1 MKFINFFFNK
11 IIGIQVFLGKFE
23 EWHQT
28 NRKKYSWIIIGNIV
42 LAFALAAIKQI
53 ILGEIVF
60 LLGMFLIGIDN
71 IIGWKYSVR
80 KWLKLCVVYNLVFSI
95 ILACLIQN
103 LIKTTIWVPLFIGL
117 YLFIWVLLS
126 LISNSKVA
134 LLVNEIVSGMVATV
148 FTIGTYLISN
158 ALKGLPSSE
167 EYILYYNNEEEL
179 NLAFLNGEMMA
190 RKFFDA
196 GVLELLEGFFL
207 AFLPVIGVSALSI
220 IAVKI
225 KIYWMEK
232 NKKCEPENDTD
243 LLNDDKEELS

>member
-1 MKFINFFFNK
+1 MKFINSFFNK

-28 NRKKYSWIIIGNIV
+28 NRKKYSWIIIGSIV
-42 LAFALAAIKQI
+42 LALALVAIKQVI
-53 ILGEIVF
+53 FGEIVF
-60 LLGMFLIGIDN
+60 LLGMFLMGIDN

-80 KWLKLCVVYNLVFSI
+80 KWLKLCVVYNLFFSI

-134 LLVNEIVSGMVATV
+134 LLVNEIVSGIVATV
-148 FTIGTYLISN
+148 FTIGTYLISS

-179 NLAFLNGEMMA
+179 TQALLNGEMMV

-225 KIYWMEK
+225 KMYWMEK
-232 NKKCEPENDTD
+232 NKKCEPENEID
-243 LLNDDKEELS
+243 L

>member
-1 MKFINFFFNK
+1 MKFINSFFNK

-28 NRKKYSWIIIGNIV
+28 NRKKYSWIIIGSIV
-42 LAFALAAIKQI
+42 LALVLVAIKQVI
-53 ILGEIVF
+53 FGEIVF
-60 LLGMFLIGIDN
+60 LLGMFLMGIDN

-80 KWLKLCVVYNLVFSI
+80 KWLKLCVVYNLFFSI

-134 LLVNEIVSGMVATV
+134 LLVNEIVSGIVATV
-148 FTIGTYLISN
+148 FTIGTYLISS

-179 NLAFLNGEMMA
+179 TQALLNGEMMA

-225 KIYWMEK
+225 KMYWMEK
-232 NKKCEPENDTD
+232 NKKCEPENEID
-243 LLNDDKEELS
+243 L

>member
-1 MKFINFFFNK
+1 MKFINSFFNK

-28 NRKKYSWIIIGNIV
+28 NRKKYSWIIIGSIV
-42 LAFALAAIKQI
+42 LALALVAIKQVI
-53 ILGEIVF
+53 FGEIVF
-60 LLGMFLIGIDN
+60 LLGMFLMGIDN

-80 KWLKLCVVYNLVFSI
+80 KWLKLCVVYNLFFSI

-134 LLVNEIVSGMVATV
+134 LLVNEIVSGIVATV
-148 FTIGTYLISN
+148 FTIGTYLISS

-179 NLAFLNGEMMA
+179 TQALLNGEMMA

-196 GVLELLEGFFL
+196 GVFELLEGFFL

-225 KIYWMEK
+225 KMYWMEK
-232 NKKCEPENDTD
+232 NKKCEPENEID
-243 LLNDDKEELS
+243 L

>member
-1 MKFINFFFNK
+1 MKFINSFFNK

-28 NRKKYSWIIIGNIV
+28 NRKKYSWIIIGSIV
-42 LAFALAAIKQI
+42 LALALVAIKQVI
-53 ILGEIVF
+53 FGEIVF
-60 LLGMFLIGIDN
+60 LLGMFLMGIDN

-80 KWLKLCVVYNLVFSI
+80 KWLKLCVVYNLFFSI

-134 LLVNEIVSGMVATV
+134 LLVNEIVSGIAATV
-148 FTIGTYLISN
+148 FTIGTYLISS

-179 NLAFLNGEMMA
+179 TQALLNGEMMA

-196 GVLELLEGFFL
+196 GVLKLLEGFFL

-225 KIYWMEK
+225 KMYWMEK
-232 NKKCEPENDTD
+232 NKKCEPENEID
-243 LLNDDKEELS
+243 L

>member
-1 MKFINFFFNK
+1 MKFINSFFNK

-28 NRKKYSWIIIGNIV
+28 NRKKYSWIIIGSIV
-42 LAFALAAIKQI
+42 LALALVAIKQVI
-53 ILGEIVF
+53 FGEIVF
-60 LLGMFLIGIDN
+60 LLGMFLMGIDN

-80 KWLKLCVVYNLVFSI
+80 KWLKLCVVYNLFFSI

-134 LLVNEIVSGMVATV
+134 LLVNEIVSGIVATV
-148 FTIGTYLISN
+148 FTIGTYLISS

-179 NLAFLNGEMMA
+179 TQALLNGEMMA

-225 KIYWMEK
+225 KMYWMEK
-232 NKKCEPENDTD
+232 NKKCEPEIEID
-243 LLNDDKEELS
+243 L

>member
-1 MKFINFFFNK
+1 MKFINSFFNK

-28 NRKKYSWIIIGNIV
+28 NRKKYSWIIIGSIV
-42 LAFALAAIKQI
+42 LALALVAIKQVI
-53 ILGEIVF
+53 FGEIVF
-60 LLGMFLIGIDN
+60 LLGMFLMGIDN

-80 KWLKLCVVYNLVFSI
+80 KWLKLCVVYNLFFSI

-134 LLVNEIVSGMVATV
+134 LLVNEIVSGIAATV
-148 FTIGTYLISN
+148 FTIGTYLISS

-179 NLAFLNGEMMA
+179 TQALLNGEMMA

-196 GVLELLEGFFL
+196 GVLELLEGFF
-207 AFLPVIGVSALSI
+207 
-220 IAVKI
+220 
-225 KIYWMEK
+225 
-232 NKKCEPENDTD
+232 
-243 LLNDDKEELS
+243 

>member
-1 MKFINFFFNK
+1 MKFINSFFNK

-28 NRKKYSWIIIGNIV
+28 NRKKYSWIIIGSIV
-42 LAFALAAIKQI
+42 LALALVAIKQVI
-53 ILGEIVF
+53 FGEIVF
-60 LLGMFLIGIDN
+60 LLGMFLMGIDN

-80 KWLKLCVVYNLVFSI
+80 KWLKLCVVYNLFFSI

-134 LLVNEIVSGMVATV
+134 LLVNEIVSGIVATV
-148 FTIGTYLISN
+148 FTIGTYLISS

-179 NLAFLNGEMMA
+179 TQALLNGEMMA

-207 AFLPVIGVSALSI
+207 AFLPVMGVSALSI

-225 KIYWMEK
+225 KMYWMEK
-232 NKKCEPENDTD
+232 NKKCEPENEID
-243 LLNDDKEELS
+243 L

>member
-1 MKFINFFFNK
+1 MKFINSFFNK

-28 NRKKYSWIIIGNIV
+28 NRKKYSWIIIGSIV
-42 LAFALAAIKQI
+42 LALALVAITQVI
-53 ILGEIVF
+53 FGEIVF
-60 LLGMFLIGIDN
+60 LLGMFLMGIDN

-80 KWLKLCVVYNLVFSI
+80 KWLKLCVVYNLFFSI

-134 LLVNEIVSGMVATV
+134 LLVNEIVSGIVATV
-148 FTIGTYLISN
+148 FTIGTYLISS

-179 NLAFLNGEMMA
+179 TQALLNGEMMA

-225 KIYWMEK
+225 KMYWMEK
-232 NKKCEPENDTD
+232 NKKCEPENEID
-243 LLNDDKEELS
+243 L

>member
-1 MKFINFFFNK
+1 MKFINSFFNK

-28 NRKKYSWIIIGNIV
+28 NRKKYSWIIIGSIV
-42 LAFALAAIKQI
+42 LALALVAIKQVVF
-53 ILGEIVF
+53 GEIVF
-60 LLGMFLIGIDN
+60 LLGMFLMGIDN

-80 KWLKLCVVYNLVFSI
+80 KWLKLCVVYNLFFSI

-134 LLVNEIVSGMVATV
+134 LLVNEIVSGIAATV
-148 FTIGTYLISN
+148 FTIGTYLISS

-179 NLAFLNGEMMA
+179 TQALLNGEMMA

-225 KIYWMEK
+225 KMYWMEK
-232 NKKCEPENDTD
+232 NKKCEPENEID
-243 LLNDDKEELS
+243 L

>member
-1 MKFINFFFNK
+1 MKFINSFFNK

-28 NRKKYSWIIIGNIV
+28 NRKKYSWISIGSIV
-42 LAFALAAIKQI
+42 LALALVAIKQVI
-53 ILGEIVF
+53 FGEIVF
-60 LLGMFLIGIDN
+60 LLGMFLMGIDN

-80 KWLKLCVVYNLVFSI
+80 KWLKLCVVYNLFFSI

-134 LLVNEIVSGMVATV
+134 LLVNEIVSGIVATV
-148 FTIGTYLISN
+148 FTIGTYLISS

-179 NLAFLNGEMMA
+179 TQALLNGEMMA

-225 KIYWMEK
+225 KMYWMEK
-232 NKKCEPENDTD
+232 NKKCEPENEID
-243 LLNDDKEELS
+243 L

>member
-1 MKFINFFFNK
+1 MKFINSFFNK

-28 NRKKYSWIIIGNIV
+28 NRKKYSWIIIGSIV
-42 LAFALAAIKQI
+42 LALALVAIKQVI
-53 ILGEIVF
+53 FGEIVF
-60 LLGMFLIGIDN
+60 LLGMFLMGIDN

-80 KWLKLCVVYNLVFSI
+80 KWLKLCVVYNLFFSI

-134 LLVNEIVSGMVATV
+134 LLVNEIVSGIVATV
-148 FTIGTYLISN
+148 FTIGTYLISS

-179 NLAFLNGEMMA
+179 TQALLNGEMMA

-225 KIYWMEK
+225 KMYWMEK
-232 NKKCEPENDTD
+232 NKKCEPENEID
-243 LLNDDKEELS
+243 L

>member
-1 MKFINFFFNK
+1 MKFINSFFNK

-28 NRKKYSWIIIGNIV
+28 NRKKYSWIIIGSIV
-42 LAFALAAIKQI
+42 LALALVAIKQVI
-53 ILGEIVF
+53 FGEIVF
-60 LLGMFLIGIDN
+60 LLGMFLMGIDN

-80 KWLKLCVVYNLVFSI
+80 KWLKLCVVYNLFFSI
-95 ILACLIQN
+95 ILAYLIQN

-134 LLVNEIVSGMVATV
+134 LLVNEIVSGIVATV
-148 FTIGTYLISN
+148 FTIGTYLISS

-179 NLAFLNGEMMA
+179 TQALLNGEMMA

-225 KIYWMEK
+225 KMYWMEK
-232 NKKCEPENDTD
+232 NKKCEPENEID
-243 LLNDDKEELS
+243 L

>member
-1 MKFINFFFNK
+1 MKFINSFFNK

-28 NRKKYSWIIIGNIV
+28 NRKKYSWIIIGSIV
-42 LAFALAAIKQI
+42 LALALVAIKQVI
-53 ILGEIVF
+53 FGEIVF
-60 LLGMFLIGIDN
+60 LLGMFLMGIDN

-80 KWLKLCVVYNLVFSI
+80 KWLKLCVVYNLFFSI

-134 LLVNEIVSGMVATV
+134 LLVNEIVSGIVATV
-148 FTIGTYLISN
+148 FTIGTYLISS

-179 NLAFLNGEMMA
+179 THALLNGEMMA

-225 KIYWMEK
+225 KMYWMEK
-232 NKKCEPENDTD
+232 NKKCEPENEID
-243 LLNDDKEELS
+243 L